1 MDKRKLGDFTAPV
14 WVSSLAVLIAFILVT
29 LNVKMLYDVAS
40 SSLGG

>member
-1 MDKRKLGDFTAPV
+1 
-14 WVSSLAVLIAFILVT
+14 VLIAFILVT